1 MIDLYF
7 SIYKLEM
14 FFQNLSKND
23 CIGNIFPKLDF
34 LKESIYTDIGGGI
47 MIQRPEYL
55 EELKRWKDQDVIKV
69 ITGVRRCGKSTLFGL
84 FIDYLK
90 ENNISEEQ
98 IIHVNLEDADYNF
111 KDYRELYD
119 YINKQLDSKKQ
130 YYVFLD
136 EVQNV
141 LGFQKAV
148 DSLYIKKNVDVYI
161 TGSNAYLLSGELA
174 TLLSGRY
181 IEIKML
187 PLSFKEYRTAFHDK
201 NDYQLFLDY
210 MKNGG
215 MPGNINILQTH
226 PNDIDKYLD
235 GIFSTIVYKDIMARN
250 NISEKMVLEGILKF
264 IFDSIGSPI
273 STKRISD
280 TLTSKGMPISNH
292 TVENYIT
299 AFLESFLIYKAE
311 RFDVKGKNLLV
322 RDYKYYV
329 VDTGLRSYLLGKKAN
344 SDMGHIL
351 ENIVYLELLR
361 RGYKVYVGKVD
372 DLEVDFVAENRDGL
386 QYYQVALTV
395 RDEKVLE
402 RELRS
407 LQKTG
412 DHYPKILLTFDMDLE
427 ADYDGIKKINVVDW
441 LLENKE

>member
-1 MIDLYF
+1 MINR
-7 SIYKLEM
+7 E
-14 FFQNLSKND
+14 
-23 CIGNIFPKLDF
+23 
-34 LKESIYTDIGGGI
+34 
-47 MIQRPEYL
+47 EYL
-55 EELKRWKDQDVIKV
+55 DELIRWKDKDLIKV
-69 ITGVRRCGKSTLFGL
+69 VTGIRRCGKSTLFDL

-90 ENNISEEQ
+90 MSGVKSNQ
-98 IIHVNLEDADYNF
+98 IIYINLEDADYDF
-111 KDYRELYD
+111 KDYKELYHF
-119 YINKQLDSKKQ
+119 INEKIISEDNF
-130 YYVFLD
+130 YVFLD

-141 LGFQKAV
+141 PGFQRAV

-161 TGSNAYLLSGELA
+161 TGSNAYILSGELA

-187 PLSFKEYRTAFHDK
+187 PLSFKEYVSAFD
-201 NDYQLFLDY
+201 NNNYQQLFLDY
-210 MKNGG
+210 MRNGG
-215 MPGNINILQTH
+215 MPGNINILKSNV
-226 PNDIDKYLD
+226 NDLDKYLD

-250 NISEKMVLEGILKF
+250 NITDKLLLESVIKY

-273 STKRISD
+273 SIKKISD
-280 TLTSKGMPISNH
+280 TLTSKGISTSNH

-299 AFLESFLIYKAE
+299 ALLESFLIYKAE
-311 RFDVKGKNLLV
+311 RFDVKGKNLLA

-329 VDTGLRSYLLGKKAN
+329 VDSGLRSYLLGKKAD

-386 QYYQVALTV
+386 RYYQVALTV

-412 DHYPKILLTFDMDLE
+412 DHYPKTLLTLDMDLE
-427 ADYDGIKKINVVDW
+427 TDYDGIKKINVVDW
-441 LLENKE
+441 LLSGE

>member
-1 MIDLYF
+1 MINR
-7 SIYKLEM
+7 E
-14 FFQNLSKND
+14 
-23 CIGNIFPKLDF
+23 
-34 LKESIYTDIGGGI
+34 
-47 MIQRPEYL
+47 EYL
-55 EELKRWKDQDVIKV
+55 NELIRWKDKDLIKV
-69 ITGVRRCGKSTLFGL
+69 VTGIRRCGKSTLFDL

-90 ENNISEEQ
+90 MSGVKSNQ
-98 IIHVNLEDADYNF
+98 IIYINLEDADYDF
-111 KDYRELYD
+111 KDYKELYHF
-119 YINKQLDSKKQ
+119 INEKIISEDNF
-130 YYVFLD
+130 YVFLD

-141 LGFQKAV
+141 PGFQRAV

-187 PLSFKEYRTAFHDK
+187 PLSFKEYVSAFD
-201 NDYQLFLDY
+201 NNNYQQLFLDY
-210 MKNGG
+210 MRNGG
-215 MPGNINILQTH
+215 MPGNINILKSNV
-226 PNDIDKYLD
+226 NDLDKYLD

-250 NISEKMVLEGILKF
+250 NITDKLLLESVIKY

-273 STKRISD
+273 SIKKISD
-280 TLTSKGMPISNH
+280 TLTSKGVSTSNH

-299 AFLESFLIYKAE
+299 ALLESFLVYKAE
-311 RFDVKGKNLLV
+311 RFDVKGKNLLA

-329 VDTGLRSYLLGKKAN
+329 VDSGLRSYLLGKKAD

-386 QYYQVALTV
+386 RYYQVALTV

-412 DHYPKILLTFDMDLE
+412 DHYPKTLLTLDMDLE
-427 ADYDGIKKINVVDW
+427 TDYDGIKKINVVDW
-441 LLENKE
+441 LLSGE

>member
-1 MIDLYF
+1 MI
-7 SIYKLEM
+7 ER
-14 FFQNLSKND
+14 
-23 CIGNIFPKLDF
+23 
-34 LKESIYTDIGGGI
+34 T
-47 MIQRPEYL
+47 EYL
-55 EELKRWKDQDVIKV
+55 EELKRWKDKDLIKV
-69 ITGVRRCGKSTLFGL
+69 ITGMRRCGKSTLFQL

-90 ENNISEEQ
+90 STGISNEQ
-98 IIHVNLEDADYNF
+98 IISINLEDADYNF
-111 KDYRELYD
+111 EDYKQLYD
-119 YINKQLDSKKQ
+119 YIKEKIDSKKK

-141 LGFQKAV
+141 PMFQKAV

-187 PLSFKEYRTAFHDK
+187 PLSFKEYVSAFDD
-201 NDYQLFLDY
+201 NNYQQLFLNY

-215 MPGNINILQTH
+215 MPENISILKSN
-226 PNDIDKYLD
+226 PNDLDKYLD

-250 NISEKMVLEGILKF
+250 NINDKMLLESVLKF

-273 STKRISD
+273 STKKISD
-280 TLTSKGMPISNH
+280 TLTSKGMSTSNH
-292 TVENYIT
+292 TVEKYIT
-299 AFLESFLIYKAE
+299 AFVESFLIYKAE
-311 RFDVKGKNLLV
+311 RFDVKGKNLLA

-329 VDTGLRSYLLGKKAN
+329 VDQGLRSYLLGKKAD

-361 RGYKVYVGKVD
+361 RGYRVYVGKVD
-372 DLEVDFVAENRDGL
+372 DLEVDFVAESRDGL
-386 QYYQVALTV
+386 KYFQVALTV
-395 RDEKVLE
+395 RDEKVLQ

-412 DHYPKILLTFDMDLE
+412 DHYPKYLLTLDMDLE
-427 ADYDGIKKINVVDW
+427 SDYDGITKINIVDW
-441 LLENKE
+441 LLQDNNY

>member
-1 MIDLYF
+1 MI
-7 SIYKLEM
+7 ER
-14 FFQNLSKND
+14 
-23 CIGNIFPKLDF
+23 
-34 LKESIYTDIGGGI
+34 T
-47 MIQRPEYL
+47 EYL
-55 EELKRWKDQDVIKV
+55 EELKRWKDKDLIKV
-69 ITGVRRCGKSTLFGL
+69 ITGIRRCGKSTLFQL

-90 ENNISEEQ
+90 STGISNEQ
-98 IIHVNLEDADYNF
+98 IISINLEDADYNF
-111 KDYRELYD
+111 EDYKQLYD
-119 YINKQLDSKKQ
+119 YIKEKIDSKNQ

-141 LGFQKAV
+141 PMFQKAV

-187 PLSFKEYRTAFHDK
+187 PLSFKEYVSAFDD
-201 NDYQLFLDY
+201 NNYQQLFLNY

-215 MPGNINILQTH
+215 MPGNISIIKSN
-226 PNDIDKYLD
+226 PNDLDKYLD

-250 NISEKMVLEGILKF
+250 NINDKMLLESVLKF

-273 STKRISD
+273 STKKISD
-280 TLTSKGMPISNH
+280 TLTSKGISTSNH
-292 TVENYIT
+292 TVEKYIT
-299 AFLESFLIYKAE
+299 AFIESFLIYKAE
-311 RFDVKGKNLLV
+311 RFDVKGKNLLA

-329 VDTGLRSYLLGKKAN
+329 VDQGLRSYLLGKKAD

-361 RGYKVYVGKVD
+361 RGYRVYVGKVD
-372 DLEVDFVAENRDGL
+372 DLEVDFVAESRDGL
-386 QYYQVALTV
+386 KYFQVALTV
-395 RDEKVLE
+395 RDEKVLQ

-412 DHYPKILLTFDMDLE
+412 DHYPKYLLTLDMDLE
-427 ADYDGIKKINVVDW
+427 SDYDGITKINVVDW
-441 LLENKE
+441 LLQDNN

>member
-1 MIDLYF
+1 MINRD
-7 SIYKLEM
+7 K
-14 FFQNLSKND
+14 
-23 CIGNIFPKLDF
+23 
-34 LKESIYTDIGGGI
+34 
-47 MIQRPEYL
+47 YL
-55 EELKRWKDQDVIKV
+55 EELIRWKNKDLIKV
-69 ITGVRRCGKSTLFGL
+69 VTGIRRCGKTTLFEL
-84 FIDYLK
+84 FIDYIK
-90 ENNISEEQ
+90 NNGITKEQ
-98 IIHVNLEDADYNF
+98 IIHINLEDADYDFENY
-111 KDYRELYD
+111 KELYN
-119 YINKQLDSKKQ
+119 YINNKIVDKKD
-130 YYVFLD
+130 YYVFID

-141 LGFQKAV
+141 PEFQKAV
-148 DSLYIKKNVDVYI
+148 DSLYIKKNIDVYI

-187 PLSFKEYRTAFHDK
+187 PLSFKEYVSAFDD
-201 NDYQLFLDY
+201 NNYQKLFLEY

-215 MPGNINILQTH
+215 MPGNISILKSN

-250 NISEKMVLEGILKF
+250 NITDKLLLESVLKF

-273 STKRISD
+273 STKKISD
-280 TLTSKGMPISNH
+280 TLTSKGMPTSNH

-311 RFDVKGKNLLV
+311 RFDVKGKNLLA
-322 RDYKYYV
+322 RDYKYYA
-329 VDTGLRSYLLGKKAN
+329 VDSGLRSYLLGKKAD

-351 ENIVYLELLR
+351 ENIVYLELIR

-386 QYYQVALTV
+386 KYFQVSLSV
-395 RDEKVLE
+395 RDDKVLE
-402 RELRS
+402 RELKS

-412 DHYPKILLTFDMDLE
+412 DHYPKVLLTLDMDLE
-427 ADYDGIKKINVVDW
+427 ADYDGITKINVVDW
-441 LLENKE
+441 LLKDE

>member
-1 MIDLYF
+1 MQSVVERPSY
-7 SIYKLEM
+7 
-14 FFQNLSKND
+14 
-23 CIGNIFPKLDF
+23 LD
-34 LKESIYTDIGGGI
+34 
-47 MIQRPEYL
+47 
-55 EELKRWKDQDVIKV
+55 ELKRWKDKDLIKV
-69 ITGVRRCGKSTLFGL
+69 VTGIRRCGKSTLFEL
-84 FIDYLK
+84 FISYLK
-90 ENNISEEQ
+90 DTGIKDEQ
-98 IIHVNLEDADYNF
+98 IIHINLEDADYNF
-111 KDYRELYD
+111 KDYKELYD
-119 YINKQLDSKKQ
+119 YIIEKVDKEKQ

-141 LGFQKAV
+141 SKFQKAV
-148 DSLYIKKNVDVYI
+148 DSLYIKKNIDVYI

-187 PLSFKEYRTAFHDK
+187 PLSFKEYVSAF
-201 NDYQLFLDY
+201 NNNNYQKLFLDY

-215 MPGNINILQTH
+215 MPGNLSILQTN

-235 GIFSTIVYKDIMARN
+235 GIFSTIVYKDIMVRN
-250 NISEKMVLEGILKF
+250 NITDKMLLESVLKF

-273 STKRISD
+273 STKKISD
-280 TLTSKGMPISNH
+280 TLTSKGITTSNH

-299 AFLESFLIYKAE
+299 AYLESFLIYKAE
-311 RFDVKGKNLLV
+311 RFDVKGKNLLA

-329 VDTGLRSYLLGKKAN
+329 VDTGLRSYLLGKKAD

-372 DLEVDFVAENRDGL
+372 ELEVDFVTENRDGL
-386 QYYQVALTV
+386 KYYQVALTT

-407 LQKTG
+407 LRKTG
-412 DHYPKILLTFDMDLE
+412 DHYPKYLLTLDMDLE
-427 ADYDGIKKINVVDW
+427 TDYDGITKINVIDW
-441 LLENKE
+441 LLEVEK

>member
-1 MIDLYF
+1 MI
-7 SIYKLEM
+7 ER
-14 FFQNLSKND
+14 
-23 CIGNIFPKLDF
+23 
-34 LKESIYTDIGGGI
+34 T
-47 MIQRPEYL
+47 EYL
-55 EELKRWKDQDVIKV
+55 EKLKRFKDKDLIKV
-69 ITGVRRCGKSTLFGL
+69 ITGIRRCGKSTLFEL
-84 FIDYLK
+84 FINYLK
-90 ENNISEEQ
+90 ENGINDNQ
-98 IIHVNLEDADYNF
+98 IININLEDVDYSF
-111 KDYRELYD
+111 KDYKELYD
-119 YINKQLDSKKQ
+119 YVNSKLGDEKN

-141 LGFQKAV
+141 PKFQKAV

-181 IEIKML
+181 VEIKML
-187 PLSFKEYRTAFHDK
+187 PLSFKEYLSAFDESNK
-201 NDYQLFLDY
+201 SKYEYFLDY

-215 MPGNINILQTH
+215 MPGNIPILKDN
-226 PNDIDKYLD
+226 PNDLDTYLE
-235 GIFSTIVYKDIMARN
+235 GTFTTIVYKDIITRN
-250 NISEKMVLEGILKF
+250 NISDKNLLENILKF

-273 STKRISD
+273 STKKISD
-280 TLTSKGMPISNH
+280 TLTSKGISTSNH

-299 AFLESFLIYKAE
+299 SFVESFLIYKAE
-311 RFDVKGKNLLV
+311 RFDVKGKNLLA

-329 VDTGLRSYLLGKKAN
+329 VDSGLRSYLLGKKAD

-372 DLEVDFVAENRDGL
+372 ELEVDFVAENRSGL
-386 QYYQVALTV
+386 KYFQVSLSV

-402 RELRS
+402 RELKS

-412 DHYPKILLTFDMDLE
+412 DHYPKYLLTLDMDLE
-427 ADYDGIKKINVVDW
+427 ADYNGITKINVIDW
-441 LLENKE
+441 LLDNE

>member
-1 MIDLYF
+1 MINR
-7 SIYKLEM
+7 E
-14 FFQNLSKND
+14 
-23 CIGNIFPKLDF
+23 
-34 LKESIYTDIGGGI
+34 
-47 MIQRPEYL
+47 EYL
-55 EELKRWKDQDVIKV
+55 DELIRWKDKDLIKV
-69 ITGVRRCGKSTLFGL
+69 VTGIRRCGKSTLFDL

-90 ENNISEEQ
+90 MSGVKSNQ
-98 IIHVNLEDADYNF
+98 IIYINLEDADYDF
-111 KDYRELYD
+111 KDYKELYHF
-119 YINKQLDSKKQ
+119 INEKIISENNF
-130 YYVFLD
+130 YVFLD

-141 LGFQKAV
+141 PGFQRAA

-187 PLSFKEYRTAFHDK
+187 PLSFKEYVSAFD
-201 NDYQLFLDY
+201 NNNYQQLFLDY
-210 MKNGG
+210 MRNGG
-215 MPGNINILQTH
+215 MPGNINILKSNV
-226 PNDIDKYLD
+226 NDLDKYLD

-250 NISEKMVLEGILKF
+250 NITDKLLLESVIKY

-273 STKRISD
+273 SIKKISD
-280 TLTSKGMPISNH
+280 TLTSKGISTSNH

-299 AFLESFLIYKAE
+299 ALLESFLVYKAE
-311 RFDVKGKNLLV
+311 RFDVKGKNLLA

-329 VDTGLRSYLLGKKAN
+329 VDSGLRSYLLGKKAD

-386 QYYQVALTV
+386 RYYQVALTV

-412 DHYPKILLTFDMDLE
+412 DHYPKTLLTLDMDLE
-427 ADYDGIKKINVVDW
+427 TDYDGIRKVNVVDW
-441 LLENKE
+441 LLSDE

>member
-1 MIDLYF
+1 MI
-7 SIYKLEM
+7 ER
-14 FFQNLSKND
+14 
-23 CIGNIFPKLDF
+23 
-34 LKESIYTDIGGGI
+34 T
-47 MIQRPEYL
+47 EYL
-55 EELKRWKDQDVIKV
+55 EQLKRFKDKDLIKV
-69 ITGVRRCGKSTLFGL
+69 ITGIRRCGKSTLFEL
-84 FIDYLK
+84 FIAYLK
-90 ENNISEEQ
+90 ENGVKDEQ
-98 IIHVNLEDADYNF
+98 IIKINLEDADYNF
-111 KDYRELYD
+111 EDYRELYD
-119 YINKQLDSKKQ
+119 YVNKKLDAKKH

-141 LGFQKAV
+141 PKFQKAV

-187 PLSFKEYRTAFHDK
+187 PLSFKEYLNAFNNNSGK
-201 NDYQLFLDY
+201 SWYEYFLDY
-210 MKNGG
+210 MRNGG
-215 MPGNINILQTH
+215 MPGNISILQDN
-226 PNDIDKYLD
+226 PNDLDVYLE
-235 GIFSTIVYKDIMARN
+235 GIFTTIVYKDIITRN
-250 NISEKMVLEGILKF
+250 NITDRMLLESILKF

-273 STKRISD
+273 STKKISD
-280 TLTSKGMPISNH
+280 TLTSKGISTSNH
-292 TVENYIT
+292 TVENYIS
-299 AFLESFLIYKAE
+299 AFIESFFIYKAE
-311 RFDVKGKNLLV
+311 RFDVKGKNLLA

-329 VDTGLRSYLLGKKAN
+329 VDLGLRSYLLGKKAY

-372 DLEVDFVAENRDGL
+372 DLEIDFVAENREGL
-386 QYYQVALTV
+386 KYFQVALSV

-412 DHYPKILLTFDMDLE
+412 DHYPKYLITLDMDLQS
-427 ADYDGIKKINVVDW
+427 DYEGITKINIVDW
-441 LLENKE
+441 LLNK